1 VFAQKYARQ
10 FDQKWLRGGAAA
22 GESLLGSGDIQ
33 SLADSANSFEVV
45 HQMRWVPFTRRHVLQ
60 LAAIMLLPIVPLTL
74 AIFSV
79 QELLE
84 RLLNLIF

>member
-1 VFAQKYARQ
+1 
-10 FDQKWLRGGAAA
+10 
-22 GESLLGSGDIQ
+22 
-33 SLADSANSFEVV
+33 
-45 HQMRWVPFTRRHVLQ
+45 MRWVPFTLRHVLQ